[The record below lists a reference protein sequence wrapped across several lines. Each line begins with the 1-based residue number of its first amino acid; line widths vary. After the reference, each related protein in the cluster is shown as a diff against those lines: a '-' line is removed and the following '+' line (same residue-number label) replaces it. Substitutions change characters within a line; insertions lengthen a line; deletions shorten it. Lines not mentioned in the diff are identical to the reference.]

1 MKRFSLVSLGCPKNL
16 VDSEYICERFQQ
28 AGFVLTVDPA
38 HADLVVVNTCSF
50 LASAVEESINTMLEL
65 VQDGKEVVCAG
76 CLVSRYRQELL
87 KELPEIRF
95 FAAPGSYAGIAEA
108 YQRGET
114 YLGPV
119 FGSVV
124 SRTFFTGG
132 SSAYLKLSEGCSNRC
147 NYCLIPTIRGDLVSK
162 PSAEVLSEAA
172 RLADSGAKELVLVAQ
187 DLGSYGKDRPGERAL
202 VDLVERISL
211 IETVEWIRLMYVHP
225 ASLTKTLVEL
235 MKTNPK
241 VCPYIDLPMQHVSKK
256 VLDAMGR
263 KGGAE
268 AVKQAFDLLEPA
280 AGEIWIR
287 STVMVGH
294 PGEDEDAFLELEQF
308 IQEGRIG
315 HLGVFTYSAETGTR
329 SSLMPDAP
337 KRRVALQRKNRIMA
351 IQQGVS
357 KKRLHKMKG
366 ERVKV
371 LIEGYHPETEF
382 LLKGRASFQAPEVDG
397 AVIITEGG
405 ADAGTITDVEITA
418 SHAYDLIGKIL

>member
-1 MKRFSLVSLGCPKNL
+1 MKRFSIVSLGCPKNL

-28 AGFVLTVDPA
+28 EGFVLTEDPA
-38 HADLVVVNTCSF
+38 HAELVVVNTCSF

-65 VQDGKEVVCAG
+65 IQDGKEVVCAG

-87 KELPEIRF
+87 RELPEIRF
-95 FAAPGSYAGIAEA
+95 FAAPGSYAEIAEA
-108 YQRGET
+108 YLRGES
-114 YLGPV
+114 YLAPV

-124 SRTFFTGG
+124 SRSFFTGR
-132 SSAYLKLSEGCSNRC
+132 SSAYLKLSEGCSNHC
-147 NYCLIPTIRGDLVSK
+147 NYCLIPAIRGELVSK
-162 PSAEVLSEAA
+162 PFDEVIREST
-172 RLADSGAKELVLVAQ
+172 RLADSGAKELILVAQ
-187 DLGSYGKDRPGERAL
+187 DLGSYGKDRPGERSL
-202 VDLVERISL
+202 VELVERISR
-211 IETVEWIRLMYVHP
+211 IEAVEWIRLMYVHP
-225 ASLTKTLVEL
+225 ASLTGTLVEL

-241 VCPYIDLPMQHVSKK
+241 VCPYIDLPIQHVSEK
-256 VLDAMGR
+256 VLQAMGR
-263 KGGAE
+263 KGGAQ
-268 AVKQAFDLLEPA
+268 AVKAAFDLLAPA

-294 PGEDEDAFLELEQF
+294 PGEDDDAFLELEQF
-308 IQEGRIG
+308 IQEGLIG

-337 KRRVALQRKNRIMA
+337 KRRVALKRKNRIMA

-371 LIEGYHPETEF
+371 LIEGYHPETEL

-397 AVIITEGG
+397 EVIITEGG
-405 ADAGTITDVEITA
+405 ADAGTITDVEITG